1 MKYKNIILISFYLLP
16 FVVSGQN
23 IGEQETMYYINNKL
37 DSNRD
42 PIMGETYLIYIY
54 HDTLR
59 VFRTKTTIISNE
71 PYSKTID
78 ELSIPISQ
86 IGDCT
91 LGDCCPHYIRIE
103 CKKRCQNCSDCLHC
117 INGRYYIDGSYDG
130 SDNLPPSYHGHS
142 PQDIIKYKKDQE
154 LSDFKNNCIYIFFD
168 DSYEIGTSLY
178 NAFKHYIQLA
188 KDSLKTIPKATSIN
202 DPFAEPVN
210 YSSTA
215 SNVSSKS
222 SISTNATTTLNTNN
236 SNVIPM
242 IKKGGVYEVPVV
254 INGALKLNF
263 IFDSGASDVSI
274 SSDVALT
281 LLRTGTIT
289 ESDFIGTNTYTF
301 ADGISAKSP
310 TFNIKEIKI
319 GNRTIYNVK
328 ASISNSIDAPL
339 LLGQSLLNRLGK
351 VTIDY
356 TNNAIVIQ
364 N

>member
-168 DSYEIGTSLY
+168 DVYY
-178 NAFKHYIQLA
+178 
-188 KDSLKTIPKATSIN
+188 
-202 DPFAEPVN
+202 
-210 YSSTA
+210 
-215 SNVSSKS
+215 
-222 SISTNATTTLNTNN
+222 
-236 SNVIPM
+236 M
-242 IKKGGVYEVPVV
+242 IKFYYFY
-254 INGALKLNF
+254 LN
-263 IFDSGASDVSI
+263 I
-274 SSDVALT
+274 
-281 LLRTGTIT
+281 
-289 ESDFIGTNTYTF
+289 
-301 ADGISAKSP
+301 
-310 TFNIKEIKI
+310 
-319 GNRTIYNVK
+319 
-328 ASISNSIDAPL
+328 
-339 LLGQSLLNRLGK
+339 
-351 VTIDY
+351 
-356 TNNAIVIQ
+356 
-364 N
+364 